1 MTQKVSQTLPSVSCF
16 FIQLVLLCIY
26 GAIPNNLTERIKMKR
41 NAIFLTVAIISLIAF
56 VLWTILITFVDVQTI
71 GPLNS
76 SVGFATVNKFF
87 HDLTGEN
94 LILYLIT
101 DWLSFIPVFIM
112 IFFAILGILQFI
124 KRKNLFKV
132 DFDLLCLG
140 IFYILLFSLYIIFE
154 NVIINYRPILIDGI
168 LEVSYPSSTT
178 LLTVCVMSTANWQLN
193 YRVKKGKLKL
203 ILNILAK
210 IFTAFMVVCRFLS
223 GVHWFSD
230 IVGGLFLSVS
240 LEYFYYFLVDIKS

>member
-1 MTQKVSQTLPSVSCF
+1 
-16 FIQLVLLCIY
+16 
-26 GAIPNNLTERIKMKR
+26 MKR

-56 VLWTILITFVDVQTI
+56 ILWTIFLAFIDVQPI
-71 GPLNS
+71 GPLYS
-76 SVGFATVNKFF
+76 SIGFATINKFV
-87 HDLTGEN
+87 HNLTGEN

-101 DWLSFIPVFIM
+101 DWLSFMPVFIM

-203 ILNILAK
+203 ILNILTK
-210 IFTAFMVVCRFLS
+210 IFTVFMVVCRFLS

-240 LEYFYYFLVDIKS
+240 LKYFYYFLVDIKS